1 MALEAEN
8 GREYCLTAYG
18 LNADMYR
25 HTATARWVVGHD
37 RSSRGSGEDR
47 SPSTLSRSSTPPNRL
62 RRKCNVSNLRILM
75 KSSVSRRSSDSSIY
89 SENPTTIWDPKRA
102 TQLKLHH
109 NSKVSVSPAT
119 DATVKR
125 KTVKFHIP
133 AKRTTNNA
141 SEEGT
146 PRTVAESAAGI
157 AFQKYGK
164 SSPPFLSSASRLE
177 FWRSA
182 SRKSADTRR
191 RGTFRSFFLRPRD
204 SSNPTRTGYRGSLG
218 REIAAIPSRT
228 NTEPDNTTIPE
239 TTKAPRG
246 IRRGRETRYLQA
258 GTMRGRQGRYLRAG
272 TLRKGDR
279 WPFRK

>member
-25 HTATARWVVGHD
+25 HTATARWVVGND
-37 RSSRGSGEDR
+37 RFSRGSGEDR

-102 TQLKLHH
+102 TQVKLHH
-109 NSKVSVSPAT
+109 NPKVSLSPAT
-119 DATVKR
+119 DARVKR
-125 KTVKFHIP
+125 KTVTFNIP
-133 AKRTTNNA
+133 AKHTTNSA
-141 SEEGT
+141 SEEGR
-146 PRTVAESAAGI
+146 PRTGAELAAGL
-157 AFQKYGK
+157 ALQKYGK
-164 SSPPFLSSASRLE
+164 SSPPFLSSASQHG

-182 SRKSADTRR
+182 TRKSADTRR
-191 RGTFRSFFLRPRD
+191 RGTFRSFFLRPRK
-204 SSNPTRTGYRGSLG
+204 SSNPTPTGYRKSLG
-218 REIAAIPSRT
+218 SETAARPSRT
-228 NTEPDNTTIPE
+228 NTEPDSTTFPE
-239 TTKAPRG
+239 PLQAPRG
-246 IRRGRETRYLQA
+246 MRRGREARYLQA

-279 WPFRK
+279 WPFRR